1 MSTDKPATSWT
12 PTPVEA
18 PLSMRDLAGV
28 LVRHYDLHQGHF
40 DLLVEFQIGTG
51 AVGPDATALTPGAMI
66 GVSRIG
72 LMPSK
77 TDGPT
82 TVDAAIINPAKKP
95 RKKTSA

>member
-1 MSTDKPATSWT
+1 
-12 PTPVEA
+12 
-18 PLSMRDLAGV
+18 MRDLAGV
-28 LVRHYDLHQGHF
+28 LVKHYDLHEGHF
-40 DLLVEFQIGTG
+40 DLLVEFQIGMG
-51 AVGPDATALTPGAMI
+51 AVGPDPNALTPGAMI

-82 TVDAAIINPAKKP
+82 TVDAATINPAKKS